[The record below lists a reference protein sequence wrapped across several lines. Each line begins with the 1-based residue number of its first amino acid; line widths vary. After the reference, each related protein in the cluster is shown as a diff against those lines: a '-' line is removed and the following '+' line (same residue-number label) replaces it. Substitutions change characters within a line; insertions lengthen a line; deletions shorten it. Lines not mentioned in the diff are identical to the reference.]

1 MMMGPGLWM
10 FTSSHIPPLLL
21 GFYGLFYTFHRLP
34 YPFQIDI
41 PEHTYWTR
49 TTLKAKLILEL
60 VQMSK

>member
-1 MMMGPGLWM
+1 M